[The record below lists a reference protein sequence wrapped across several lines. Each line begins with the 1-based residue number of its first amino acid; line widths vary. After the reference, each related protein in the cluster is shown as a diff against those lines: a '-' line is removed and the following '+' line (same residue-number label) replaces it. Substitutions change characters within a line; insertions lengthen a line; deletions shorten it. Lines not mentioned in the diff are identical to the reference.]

1 MLLHILMLFLKG
13 NINKKTV
20 SRILQSE
27 LVLQRKAVQIDS
39 ALQYKLQFIQDKFNV
54 KLVRISVIYL

>member
-39 ALQYKLQFIQDKFNV
+39 ALQYKLQFIQDEFNV